1 MPPFSS
7 IKRSIRRRRR
17 KLANRKKRVSNPAAR
32 KRNRRKRW
40 LRPEHRVL
48 PFAPS
53 AHFIRLSSSLQL
65 PPSPAAATT
74 LSARHYGSIF
84 GTAISQARNDFD
96 DDEFRRCILS
106 NTISTSYGT
115 QKIVGTEAA

>member
-7 IKRSIRRRRR
+7 IKRSIRQRRR
-17 KLANRKKRVSNPAAR
+17 KLANRKKRASNPAAR

-40 LRPEHRVL
+40 PRPEHRVL
-48 PFAPS
+48 PCAPS
-53 AHFIRLSSSLQL
+53 GHFVRFRVDHQRSGTPLGAQLESLC
-65 PPSPAAATT
+65 S
-74 LSARHYGSIF
+74 GSIF

-115 QKIVGTEAA
+115 QKIVGTEGA